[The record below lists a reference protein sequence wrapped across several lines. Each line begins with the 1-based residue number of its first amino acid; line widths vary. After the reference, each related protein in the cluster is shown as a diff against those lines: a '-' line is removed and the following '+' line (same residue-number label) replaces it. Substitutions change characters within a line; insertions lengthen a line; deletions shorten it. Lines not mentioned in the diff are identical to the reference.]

1 VGWLAYLVVA
11 DAVISPSGC
20 GNIYMNATPR
30 VIYGWAQTG
39 TFFKV
44 FTRIDEK
51 SGIPR
56 PALWLTFA
64 LSVFWTLPFPSW
76 EALINVVSAALVL
89 SYAVAPVSV
98 AALRRNAPDMP
109 RPFKVKRMGV
119 LGPLSFIIAAL
130 IVYWSGWST
139 VSWLLGLQILM
150 FVIYLLCGR
159 FVPTQHLSLAQQVR
173 SSAWLIG
180 FYAVTIVLSWLGS
193 FGGMGVLTHPFDTLV
208 VAACAMGIYYWGAAT
223 GVPAHLV
230 RLDDEDAESETEP
243 AYTQAPG
250 GQRPIGVANQTS
262 R

>member
-1 VGWLAYLVVA
+1 
-11 DAVISPSGC
+11 
-20 GNIYMNATPR
+20 
-30 VIYGWAQTG
+30 
-39 TFFKV
+39 
-44 FTRIDEK
+44 
-51 SGIPR
+51 
-56 PALWLTFA
+56 
-64 LSVFWTLPFPSW
+64 
-76 EALINVVSAALVL
+76 
-89 SYAVAPVSV
+89 
-98 AALRRNAPDMP
+98 
-109 RPFKVKRMGV
+109 
-119 LGPLSFIIAAL
+119 
-130 IVYWSGWST
+130 
-139 VSWLLGLQILM
+139 
-150 FVIYLLCGR
+150 
-159 FVPTQHLSLAQQVR
+159 VR